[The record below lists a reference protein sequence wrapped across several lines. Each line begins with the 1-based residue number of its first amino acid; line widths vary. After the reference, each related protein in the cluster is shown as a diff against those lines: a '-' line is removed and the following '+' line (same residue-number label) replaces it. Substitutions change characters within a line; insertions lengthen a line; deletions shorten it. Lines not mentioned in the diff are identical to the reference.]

1 MDWSKYRVHLV
12 LPSDIQTIQIG
23 DWVARKIDF
32 DPDGDGGFS
41 GGVRLSTTGAEPA
54 THLGM
59 STAVPVEAA
68 DLARL
73 LRAIRNGQ
81 SCAVIDNVLESDRP
95 RIWGWV
101 HDAMTEHGIS
111 GAIMCAAIQSQL
123 GYVIRLSD
131 HTLYETSSGSAAVSI
146 GQPWYWGDT
155 LTDLGLQRIAAE

>member
-1 MDWSKYRVHLV
+1 MDWSKYRAHLI
-12 LPSDIQTIQIG
+12 LPADAQTIQIG

-32 DPDGDGGFS
+32 DPDGEGGFS
-41 GGVRLSTTGAEPA
+41 GGVRLSATGAEPA
-54 THLGM
+54 TYFGM

-81 SCAVIDNVLESDRP
+81 SCAVIDNVLEVDRP
-95 RIWGWV
+95 RIWAWV
-101 HDAMTEHGIS
+101 HDAMTEHDIS

-131 HTLYETSSGSAAVSI
+131 HTLYETSSASAADSI

-155 LTDLGLQRIAAE
+155 LADLGLQRI